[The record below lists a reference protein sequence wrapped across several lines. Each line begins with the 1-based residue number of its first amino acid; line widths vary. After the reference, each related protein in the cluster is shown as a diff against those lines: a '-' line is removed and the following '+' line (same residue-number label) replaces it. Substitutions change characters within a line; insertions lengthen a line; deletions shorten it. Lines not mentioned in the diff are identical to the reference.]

1 MFALSP
7 PSSLSRD
14 SYVTLYVLLP
24 QLANEDNDNT
34 NLRGCFNKY
43 LLNSY
48 SVLGTIL
55 VLEKTVSKADNVH
68 APGAYRVRR
77 GISRALRGQ
86 SAA

>member
-34 NLRGCFNKY
+34 HL
-43 LLNSY
+43 
-48 SVLGTIL
+48 
-55 VLEKTVSKADNVH
+55 TVMLKK
-68 APGAYRVRR
+68 R
-77 GISRALRGQ
+77 L
-86 SAA
+86 